1 MHRWLLR
8 LYPKPWRAR
17 YEAEVAAV
25 LDQHGCTVR
34 TLVDLAAGALD
45 ARLLLPRFA
54 QEELI
59 AVNVGHLGGD
69 AVDRPGRTI
78 VIVAV
83 TALSAVFF
91 LLLAYM
97 MFVGFPAITQTGD
110 AHLQRWLGPDMAR
123 WGYLALGLLVAGAY
137 GTVAIGGNLDSG
149 QASSRS
155 VLAGAAV
162 GVASGLVSVV
172 VLATATLTA
181 TSPGGLAPS
190 ATADMLL
197 MVAAPVV
204 AGAAAGW
211 LTGRAS
217 QGLLAGFW
225 CGVVFALLASTSL
238 LLRDL
243 VFAGTLAH
251 TAWVGDRFG
260 DALCN
265 GVQGTV
271 LADCEV
277 GDDFGFA
284 AFLLLLGPLM
294 GALAGGPGSLAA
306 SRGREP
312 VGQAAPRWSRSTIA
326 LAAFS
331 GVMLALFV
339 VELLTQLW

>member
-1 MHRWLLR
+1 VYRWLLR
-8 LYPKPWRAR
+8 LYPRSWRAR
-17 YEAEVAAV
+17 YEAEVVAV
-25 LDQHGCTVR
+25 LHQHGCTMR
-34 TLVDLAAGALD
+34 TLVDLAVGALD

-59 AVNVGHLGGD
+59 AVNVGRYDGD
-69 AVDRPGRTI
+69 RVARPGTT
-78 VIVAV
+78 VLVVAV
-83 TALSAVFF
+83 TALSASFF
-91 LLLAYM
+91 SLLAYT
-97 MFVGFPAITQTGD
+97 MFVAFPTVTHTGD
-110 AHLQRWLGPDMAR
+110 AHLQQWLGPDMAR
-123 WGYLALGLLVAGAY
+123 WGYLAIGLLVAGAY
-137 GTVAIGGNLDSG
+137 GMVAIGGNLDGG

-162 GVASGLVSVV
+162 GVVSGLVAVG
-172 VLATATLTA
+172 VLAAVTLTA
-181 TSPGGLAPS
+181 RDPGGLAPGS
-190 ATADMLL
+190 IADMLL
-197 MVAAPVV
+197 MVVAPAA

-211 LTGRAS
+211 LTGRGS

-225 CGVVFALLASTSL
+225 CGVVLALLASTSL
-238 LLRDL
+238 LLRDV
-243 VFAGTLAH
+243 VFAGTLDH

-284 AFLLLLGPLM
+284 AFILLVGPLLGGLV
-294 GALAGGPGSLAA
+294 GGLGSLVA

-312 VGQAAPRWSRSTIA
+312 VRQTARRWSRSTIA
-326 LAAFS
+326 LVAFS